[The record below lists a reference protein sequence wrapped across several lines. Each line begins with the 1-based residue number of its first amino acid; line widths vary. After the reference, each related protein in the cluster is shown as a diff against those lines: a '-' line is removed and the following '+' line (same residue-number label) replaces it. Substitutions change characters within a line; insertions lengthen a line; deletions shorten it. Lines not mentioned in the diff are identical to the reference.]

1 KFYAIHFIASLVD
14 LGYEVCNFI
23 SLKDNRNFLIMKF
36 CNKKKPD
43 ISVNINIRA
52 NFNIFSIN
60 IKKKLKE
67 IENICEQEH
76 PFIEHSFPDDTYDTR
91 VNVLRQH
98 LEMKNYKLNNLLY
111 NLKVIRLW
119 ENVESLEKK
128 I

>member
-1 KFYAIHFIASLVD
+1 
-14 LGYEVCNFI
+14 
-23 SLKDNRNFLIMKF
+23 MKF

-43 ISVNINIRA
+43 IFVNINIRA

-60 IKKKLKE
+60 IKKKSKDTE
-67 IENICEQEH
+67 IVCEQEH
-76 PFIEHSFPDDTYDTR
+76 PFIEGSFSDNRYDTR
-91 VNVLRQH
+91 VSVLQQH

-111 NLKVIRLW
+111 NFKVIKLW